1 MSRSI
6 RMLVAVLVLSVAFGV
21 SACADAT
28 GPTHGCDY
36 SGANVCH

>member
-28 GPTHGCDY
+28 APHPACDY
-36 SGANVCH
+36 SNGNVCK

>member
-21 SACADAT
+21 SACADTT
-28 GPTHGCDY
+28 GPRHGCDY

>member
-28 GPTHGCDY
+28 APHPACDY
-36 SGANVCH
+36 VSGNVCH

>member
-21 SACADAT
+21 SACADSTA
-28 GPTHGCDY
+28 PHPACDY
-36 SGANVCH
+36 SGGNVCK